1 MGYSNGTIVAN
12 RINNKLKIMEMKQ
25 SSVERKAFKSSL
37 DYLLYYLPSAIRGQF
52 KEQIEQ
58 AKAMHKEEI
67 KEAVKYGC
75 SDWGSAKDSEQYYNE
90 TYGGQ
95 DEH

>member
-1 MGYSNGTIVAN
+1 MSKLTALEVFALELYAKGLLKGNGDEIQESLE
-12 RINNKLKIMEMKQ
+12 RHKHFEKQ
-25 SSVERKAFKSSL
+25 
-37 DYLLYYLPSAIRGQF
+37 
-52 KEQIEQ
+52 QI
-58 AKAMHKEEI
+58 I
-67 KEAVKYGC
+67 DAVKYGC